1 MMLHFKKSAL
11 ALVLLAASGALSA
24 AEIANNNITEAEIKA
39 AQDGWGAALIKISD
53 DYRAGGIERAKATAE
68 SVLDSAYGYQQG
80 PVLFKPTLAGGE
92 QTFRTNR
99 EGALAYFVGNNSAY
113 PADSGFALKNW
124 QSYRYDNA
132 AVYINGD
139 MALTM
144 GKVHLVDRDNKETTV
159 DKTWGFKKGDDGK
172 MRIVLHHSSLT
183 RGNDGALPTINTV
196 NKQPCHLGRAVCFAP
211 ALGRWRVSG

>member
-1 MMLHFKKSAL
+1 MMLHLTKSSL
-11 ALVLLAASGALSA
+11 ALVLLATSGALSA
-24 AEIANNNITEAEIKA
+24 AEITNNNITEADIKA
-39 AQDGWGAALIKISD
+39 AQDAWGAALIKISD

-68 SVLDSAYGYQQG
+68 AVLDSAYGYQQG

-92 QTFRTNR
+92 QTFRTTR

-132 AVYINGD
+132 AVYINGN

-159 DKTWGFKKGDDGK
+159 DKSWGFKKGDDGK
-172 MRIVLHHSSLT
+172 VRIVLHHSSLPY
-183 RGNDGALPTINTV
+183 GA
-196 NKQPCHLGRAVCFAP
+196 
-211 ALGRWRVSG
+211 